1 MWPRACDRPSML
13 EFLWRAG
20 SLGSATLAS
29 GVALDSVRSPQGP
42 YTQNPRGRSW
52 GRLFGRQRPCIPT
65 AVSMLL
71 GMLGRQ
77 ACLSPRVVF
86 VDGPPAVGGLFFPIS
101 ITCVDAFI
109 ARISAASRILYATCL
124 GGMSEDSANAA
135 ASDAARHADVTGIA
149 TQQDQYNE

>member
-1 MWPRACDRPSML
+1 M
-13 EFLWRAG
+13 AG
-20 SLGSATLAS
+20 RLARFGDT
-29 GVALDSVRSPQGP
+29 GVGRDARLCTVAARSP
-42 YTQNPRGRSW
+42 PRRIQWDDRGA
-52 GRLFGRQRPCIPT
+52 GRQRPCIPT

-86 VDGPPAVGGLFFPIS
+86 VDGPRSVGGLFFPIS

-149 TQQDQYNE
+149 TQQEQYNA